1 MDELQQQL
9 PPDLAELAEQFA
21 SAAAPFESE
30 RDEDAT
36 AGGHTAMLEVASFLV
51 GVVGLLVSLI
61 GVYTSGTEA
70 RRKRVPDFEELLDGL
85 VAGTTTAE
93 QATAILARWK
103 PELTPVEVAE
113 QLKSGNIERYKRV
126 LGLLGYP
133 PEVVDQILRTSFGA
147 IADLVKNP

>member
-1 MDELQQQL
+1 FLARLRSKWQHAACSRRRSRDMDELQQQL

-36 AGGHTAMLEVASFLV
+36 AGGHTAMLEVAGFLV

-70 RRKRVPDFEELLDGL
+70 RRKRVPDFEEL
-85 VAGTTTAE
+85 
-93 QATAILARWK
+93 
-103 PELTPVEVAE
+103 
-113 QLKSGNIERYKRV
+113 
-126 LGLLGYP
+126 
-133 PEVVDQILRTSFGA
+133 
-147 IADLVKNP
+147 